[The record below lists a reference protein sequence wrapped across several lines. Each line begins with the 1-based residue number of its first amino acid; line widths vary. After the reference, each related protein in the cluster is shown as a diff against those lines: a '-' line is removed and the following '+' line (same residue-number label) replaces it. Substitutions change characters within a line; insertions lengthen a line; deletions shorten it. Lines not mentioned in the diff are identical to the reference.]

1 MRSDITARTGAAS
14 VRDPDSFDRVPACD
28 PDSGHRSP
36 ELKILC
42 RPPYPNALF
51 IGPSRVAGAA
61 LATLFPLL
69 RHPITLWDP
78 CREFELSAIAW
89 GTLVIWNT
97 DLLDVRQ
104 QTSLLGLTDREP
116 AIQIISIAGSELLDR
131 VDRREFLEVLYYR
144 LNVIRPYLTAS
155 GPSSITSR

>member
-1 MRSDITARTGAAS
+1 MRSDNSARTGGTS
-14 VRDPDSFDRVPACD
+14 VRDPDSFDRVPARD
-28 PDSGHRSP
+28 PDSSHRSP
-36 ELKILC
+36 ELKVLC

-61 LATLFPLL
+61 LVTLFPLL
-69 RHPITLWDP
+69 RHPIALWDP
-78 CREFELSAIAW
+78 CRESELPLIAW

-144 LNVIRPYLTAS
+144 LNVIRPHLNTC
-155 GPSSITSR
+155 GPSSVTRR